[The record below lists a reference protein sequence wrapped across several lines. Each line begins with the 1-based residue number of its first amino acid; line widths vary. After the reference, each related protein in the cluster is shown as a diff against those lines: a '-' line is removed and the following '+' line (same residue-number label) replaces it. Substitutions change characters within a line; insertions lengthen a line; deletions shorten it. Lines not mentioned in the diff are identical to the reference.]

1 MAYKM
6 NGLQYVSLPS
16 SEDDVSTSCMP
27 SGGRIVTLL
36 LRTILPGDEIIKD
49 DLRGCAV
56 LFSKTSITTGAF
68 FSEGFFFWGK
78 S

>member
-1 MAYKM
+1 MAKKWPELVVQRSFIK
-6 NGLQYVSLPS
+6 GHSFRIRVYVSSPS

-56 LFSKTSITTGAF
+56 LFS
-68 FSEGFFFWGK
+68 
-78 S
+78 